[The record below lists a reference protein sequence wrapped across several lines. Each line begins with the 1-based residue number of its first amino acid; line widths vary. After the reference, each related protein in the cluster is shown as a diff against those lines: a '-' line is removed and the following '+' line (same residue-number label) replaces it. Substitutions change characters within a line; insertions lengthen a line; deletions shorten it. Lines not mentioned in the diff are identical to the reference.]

1 MLLTEPEPEM
11 DGMDNLAGGG
21 GSPHDR
27 SMEARVAVL
36 EEIAAATK
44 QGIVDIRNEI
54 REQRSATDRRL
65 DATNQRIDALRDS
78 LKDALERDFRIMFG
92 ALITAVVG
100 LAALMAKGFHWF

>member
-1 MLLTEPEPEM
+1 M

-27 SMEARVAVL
+27 RMEARVAVL